1 MDQVIDSVAPRRT
14 LGLKPWPKE
23 PQEESAALSTLTAVR
38 LAA

>member
-14 LGLKPWPKE
+14 HGPKAVAE
-23 PQEESAALSTLTAVR
+23 ELQEESAALSTLTAVR